1 MRKRTF
7 ILTTISAAATG
18 VALGMLFAPE
28 KGTQTREK
36 LSKKSHEYADYAADW
51 FDELVEAVSQS
62 IEEAEEESAEL
73 VDKAKTKAKET
84 SDQAKSKLS

>member
-1 MRKRTF
+1 MRKTTF

-28 KGTQTREK
+28 KGAQTREK

-51 FDELVEAVSQS
+51 FDELVEAVSKS
-62 IEEAEEESAEL
+62 INEAEEETAEL
-73 VDKAKTKAKET
+73 VDKAKTKARET
-84 SDQAKSKLS
+84 KDEAKSNIS

>member
-1 MRKRTF
+1 MKKRTF

-28 KGTQTREK
+28 KGTQTRDK
-36 LSKKSHEYADYAADW
+36 LSKKSSEYADYAADW

-62 IEEAEEESAEL
+62 IDKAEDETADL
-73 VDKAKTKAKET
+73 VDTAKTKAKKTVDE
-84 SDQAKSKLS
+84 AESKLS